1 MSEPMLK
8 LQILVR
14 AEFALAEIRAR
25 RAASRSAFFAVALVF
40 LLLGLAMMTLA
51 VYNALMPRMGP
62 AWAAFTVALV
72 DTFIGIVVVLM
83 ARRAGPSD
91 NEEKLAREIREM
103 AYAELNNDIQQ
114 VKNEFDQITSEVKRI
129 RSGVTAFTSGAA
141 GTLGPVISM
150 LIKMLKRDK

>member
-8 LQILVR
+8 LQIIVR
-14 AEFALAEIRAR
+14 AELALAEIRTR
-25 RAASRSAFFAVALVF
+25 RAASRSAFFGVALVF

-51 VYNALMPRMGP
+51 VYHALTPHMGP
-62 AWAAFTVALV
+62 AWAAFTVALA
-72 DTFIGIVVVLM
+72 DTFIGIIVVLI
-83 ARRAGPSD
+83 ARRAGPSE

-103 AYAELNNDIQQ
+103 AYAELNDDIQQ
-114 VKNEFDQITSEVKRI
+114 VKSEFDQISSEVKRI

-150 LIKMLKRDK
+150 LIKILKRG

>member
-8 LQILVR
+8 LQIIVR
-14 AEFALAEIRAR
+14 AELALAEIRTR
-25 RAASRSAFFAVALVF
+25 RAASRSAFFGVALVF

-51 VYNALMPRMGP
+51 VYHALTPLMGP
-62 AWAAFTVALV
+62 AWAAFTVALA
-72 DTFIGIVVVLM
+72 DTFIGIIVVLI
-83 ARRAGPSD
+83 ARRAGPSE

-114 VKNEFDQITSEVKRI
+114 VKSEFDQISSEVKRI

-150 LIKMLKRDK
+150 LIKILKRG